1 MTGETHS
8 GYACDVSAEK
18 NHNFKDIGKLTD
30 LFLYALGLA
39 ACVGGAATLY
49 LAWRAGRE
57 HPRHARGIWAG
68 WMLLAAGTGVWV
80 VPAGAD
86 RAVSFMLL
94 WAGLVAL
101 ACIAATTSW
110 TREQR
115 RRERERPAND
125 VEPAPLSGTVGHGI
139 AVALVAG
146 PLSFAAATAATLA
159 LLTVTTAKPG
169 ATALVGGALL
179 APVLWAGAMLWSCAD
194 SRLARP
200 ALWLSAATAALG
212 ALVIV
217 LR

>member
-1 MTGETHS
+1 M
-8 GYACDVSAEK
+8 
-18 NHNFKDIGKLTD
+18 TD
-30 LFLYALGLA
+30 LFLYALGLV

-57 HPRHARGIWAG
+57 HARHRRGIWAG
-68 WMLLAAGTGVWV
+68 WTLLAAGTVIWV
-80 VPAGAD
+80 VPAGVD
-86 RAVSFMLL
+86 RAVSFGLL

-125 VEPAPLSGTVGHGI
+125 VEPAPLSGKVSHGI

-146 PLSFAAATAATLA
+146 PLSFAASTAATLA
-159 LLTVTTAKPG
+159 LFTVTSAKPG

-179 APVLWAGAMLWSCAD
+179 AAILWAGAMLWSCAD

-200 ALWLSAATAALG
+200 ALWLSAGAAALG
-212 ALVIV
+212 ALVIA
-217 LR
+217 LQ